1 MSAGFC
7 TYVHSDG
14 MSLSV
19 QCTAVA
25 IGQPFVL
32 LHVAEQAHIYIRCA
46 RIVLL
51 YEIVPAL
58 LALDKQISVGLFGA
72 TAVGAQPIHKVVA
85 VLCACSTL
93 VVVAHALVV
102 SAVAML
108 SARAEHLLVG
118 AVKRGS
124 SVAVQCL
131 VEADRALVSVQTIAE
146 SARGEA
152 FAACHIEPAHVVHR
166 EFRGRG
172 QVTVG
177 GRSVAAHRF
186 PCAATHDDTVF
197 LRYPHV
203 LLVALPPLAGT
214 VHEASS
220 HYIRAFVR
228 VGTAYETAHALRSVL
243 LGDAS
248 RHLAKVHLA
257 VGHHGGGVRADECA
271 GSPTGQNLDSTREGT
286 AVELE

>member
-1 MSAGFC
+1 MSYAQEQRGVACVDGHIAYHCTVLHVDSLCGSPSYESSSILACLYRSGRDAVAHCQPVAGLAYESCTVAVVRVGLSDCHLRDDVLHEHGLVGDAGQGSGIAFAPNLALEHEVADGSAIDRAQERMSAGFC

-58 LALDKQISVGLFGA
+58 LALDEHISVGLFGA
-72 TAVGAQPIHKVVA
+72 TAVGAQAIHKVVA
-85 VLCACSTL
+85 VLCGRSTL
-93 VVVAHALVV
+93 VVVAYALVV

-146 SARGEA
+146 SA
-152 FAACHIEPAHVVHR
+152 
-166 EFRGRG
+166 
-172 QVTVG
+172 
-177 GRSVAAHRF
+177 
-186 PCAATHDDTVF
+186 
-197 LRYPHV
+197 
-203 LLVALPPLAGT
+203 
-214 VHEASS
+214 
-220 HYIRAFVR
+220 
-228 VGTAYETAHALRSVL
+228 
-243 LGDAS
+243 
-248 RHLAKVHLA
+248 
-257 VGHHGGGVRADECA
+257 
-271 GSPTGQNLDSTREGT
+271 
-286 AVELE
+286 